1 MGKLISRICDYIR
14 GTGETQRDDYEFFR
28 SEQVSLRHL
37 STASTIELR
46 KKRDSDI
53 ASTVSFKIGLKDFD
67 ILKVLGKGSFGTVF
81 LVRKRDVRKI
91 FAMKVLHK
99 DKLQKTK
106 QITHTKTEREIM
118 EKITHPFIVKL
129 QYAFQNESNLYF
141 VTEFMQGGEL
151 FFHLKAHGPFRE
163 DKALLYICEIILA
176 LEHLHKH
183 GIIYRDLKPENI
195 LLDKS
200 GHIKLTD
207 FGLSKYSK
215 NYNHPETK
223 AFTICGTPEY
233 LAPEILLGKGYD
245 KTVDWWSLGVLIY
258 EMQIGLS
265 PFRKF
270 GRMLDIKNY
279 YQPLNIQSGI
289 VSKEMENLI
298 LALLQVDPNER
309 LGNGALDAD
318 AIKSQDVFKGIIWDD
333 ILNLRVAPSFKPE
346 LKAEDDLLYFDKYF
360 TNMRVDANEINRGG
374 KLKFLVREKSNPN
387 EFENFS
393 FVLQN

>member
-1 MGKLISRICDYIR
+1 MGKLISKICEYI
-14 GTGETQRDDYEFFR
+14 TGQGSNEQNNYDFFR
-28 SEQVSLRHL
+28 SQQVSIRHL
-37 STASTIELR
+37 STASTIDPR
-46 KKRDSDI
+46 KRPDSDL
-53 ASTVSFKIGLKDFD
+53 ASTTSFKIGLKDFD

-81 LVRKRDVRKI
+81 LVRKRDSRKI
-91 FAMKVLHK
+91 YAMKVLHK

-129 QYAFQNESNLYF
+129 QYAFQNEANLYF

-151 FFHLKAHGPFRE
+151 FFHLKAHGPFKE
-163 DKALLYICEIILA
+163 GKALLYICEIILA

-183 GIIYRDLKPENI
+183 KIIYRDLKPENI

-215 NYNHPETK
+215 NYEHLETK

-258 EMQIGLS
+258 EMLIGLS
-265 PFRKF
+265 PFRKH

-279 YQPLNIQSGI
+279 YQPFTIPNEI
-289 VSKEMENLI
+289 VSKEMEKLI
-298 LALLQVDPNER
+298 LGLLKVEPSER
-309 LGNGALDAD
+309 LGNGPDDAD
-318 AIKSQDVFKGIIWDD
+318 EIKGHPCFVKVKWDD
-333 ILNLRVAPSFKPE
+333 ILERKIAPAFKPE
-346 LKAEDDLLYFDKYF
+346 LKGEDDLIYFDKFF
-360 TNMRVDANEINRGG
+360 TDMRVDTNEINR
-374 KLKFLVREKSNPN
+374 KNKFFLREKDKSND
-387 EFENFS
+387 FENFS